1 MATSDA
7 ARARRARV
15 HPDIESVLLPPRMLS
30 RRVAEMGRQITADYA
45 GERPLLLGV
54 LKAAVVFMVDL
65 ARAID
70 LPVQMEFLFAASY
83 GASTT
88 TSGQVRIDRLQEV
101 PLAGR
106 HVLVVDTVLDTGL
119 TFEVLDAALR
129 ARQPASLRYV
139 ALVQKDRGQPVARPA
154 DYLGFTVVDRWL
166 VGYGCDY
173 AQRYRN
179 LPYVGILRR
188 SVYETPLPAP
198 DEAKS
203 IGPSDTV

>member
-1 MATSDA
+1 MTASASTRS
-7 ARARRARV
+7 RRTRI
-15 HPDIESVLLPPRMLS
+15 HPDIESVLLPPRVLA
-30 RRVAEMGRQITADYA
+30 RRVAELGRQITADYA
-45 GERPLLLGV
+45 GESPLMLGV

-101 PLAGR
+101 PLQGR

-119 TFEVLDAALR
+119 TFEVLDAAVR

-179 LPYVGILRR
+179 LPYVGILRP
-188 SVYETPLPAP
+188 SVYATENGAP
-198 DEAKS
+198 DQAKS
-203 IGPSDTV
+203 IGPGFTV

>member
-1 MATSDA
+1 
-7 ARARRARV
+7 
-15 HPDIESVLLPPRMLS
+15 VLLPPPVLR
-30 RRVAEMGRQITADYA
+30 RRVAELGRQITADYA
-45 GERPLLLGV
+45 GESPLMLGV

-101 PLAGR
+101 PLQGR

-119 TFEVLDAALR
+119 TFEVLDAAVR

-139 ALVQKDRGQPVARPA
+139 ALVQKDRGQPVVRPA

-179 LPYVGILRR
+179 LPYVGILRP
-188 SVYETPLPAP
+188 SAYAAENGAP
-198 DEAKS
+198 DQAKS
-203 IGPSDTV
+203 IGPGDTV

>member
-1 MATSDA
+1 MATSQTG
-7 ARARRARV
+7 RARRARV
-15 HPDIESVLLPPRMLS
+15 HPDLESVLLSPPVLK

-45 GERPLLLGV
+45 GEHPLLLGV

-101 PLAGR
+101 PLEGR

-129 ARQPASLRYV
+129 PRQPASLRYV
-139 ALVQKDRGQPVARPA
+139 ALVQKDRGQPVSRPA

-179 LPYVGILRR
+179 LPYVGILRP
-188 SVYETPLPAP
+188 STYATPIPAP

-203 IGPSDTV
+203 IGPRDTV